1 MSVSCG
7 APFVLP
13 CAYACA
19 YAASEN
25 KALYFHATCNKT
37 VTAWV
42 LLGLG
47 EGYGLKCPTNRAC
60 SKYFLT
66 NSQGLWKV
74 SKGILISIDKQN
86 KNKFR
91 RKFFMLCLRKP
102 LRKFDPYLF
111 CKTKAKE
118 YQNY

>member
-1 MSVSCG
+1 MAVSCG

-13 CAYACA
+13 CAYA
-19 YAASEN
+19 YVASEN

-42 LLGLG
+42 LLPLG

-60 SKYFLT
+60 SKYCLT

-86 KNKFR
+86 KIFSA
-91 RKFFMLCLRKP
+91 LSS
-102 LRKFDPYLF
+102 
-111 CKTKAKE
+111 
-118 YQNY
+118 